1 MTHAAS
7 RGDGRASNE
16 GRGAGAFLRR
26 YFRRRAKPTL
36 LLLVL
41 AAAFGWTGSW
51 HWFPELFS
59 HFFLQYALLFLL
71 LSLFIRERLW
81 RGLALAALAFSL
93 WAIAPFWISRP
104 LETPENW
111 SVRVFQFN
119 AARNTAPL
127 TRWLMEH
134 REEVD
139 LVLVLE
145 ADPAFAAG
153 MDALAEA
160 FPHRIAQLDDSP
172 FGIAL
177 LSRYPLEEART
188 LELADAGFPALSATL
203 IAPGGPLRV
212 FGIHPPL
219 PLGKEM
225 AALRD
230 QFMEELAAHAGVEQ
244 DAPTL
249 VLGDFNSTVWSPQL
263 RDFLAKTGLED
274 GQRGHGALGTWPAM
288 SARHC
293 GFAGIPIDLT
303 LVSPDIRVRERRT
316 IPENLPSDHLPVLT
330 RIDYGENVK
339 K

>member
-1 MTHAAS
+1 MTRAAS
-7 RGDGRASNE
+7 RGDSQATSPNE
-16 GRGAGAFLRR
+16 GRGAGEFLRR

-36 LLLVL
+36 LLLTF
-41 AAAFGWTGSW
+41 AAALGWTGRW

-59 HFFLQYALLFLL
+59 HFFLQYAPLFVALF
-71 LSLFIRERLW
+71 LFIRERLW
-81 RGLALAALAFSL
+81 QGLALAALVFSF
-93 WAIAPFWISRP
+93 WVIAPFWVPRP
-104 LETPENW
+104 VETPEKW
-111 SVRVFQFN
+111 SMNVFQFN
-119 AARNTAPL
+119 AARNTASL

-134 REEVD
+134 RGEVD

-145 ADPAFAAG
+145 ADPFFAAG
-153 MDALAEA
+153 MGALAEA
-160 FPHRIAQLDDSP
+160 FPHRIARLDDSP

-188 LELADAGFPALSATL
+188 LELADAGFLALAATV

-212 FGIHPPL
+212 FGIHPPP

-230 QFMEELAAHAGVEQ
+230 QFMRELAARVRQ

-249 VLGDFNSTVWSPQL
+249 VLGDFNSTVWSPRL
-263 RDFLAKTGLED
+263 RDFMTATGLED

-293 GFAGIPIDLT
+293 GFAGIPIDLA
-303 LVSPDIRVRERRT
+303 LVSPDIQVLERRA

-330 RIDYGENVK
+330 RIAYGSSK